1 MNALKA
7 TGCLIYLSAT
17 PSDALL
23 KETTNFAVEKMPL
36 RFHQR
41 PLIVP
46 QLIWY
51 EGWRNVYQTKRR
63 LRRLLFH
70 LQRLSQTNFV
80 LVFAQVLF
88 YGTARKSCSIILKRG
103 DDNQCFSKR
112 PCSNRKSSQGAQF
125 KVSDSFHNYHLGTRC
140 YL

>member
-1 MNALKA
+1 
-7 TGCLIYLSAT
+7 
-17 PSDALL
+17 
-23 KETTNFAVEKMPL
+23 MPL

-88 YGTARKSCSIILKRG
+88 FMERLEKPFDHSKRG

-112 PCSNRKSSQGAQF
+112 PCSNRK
-125 KVSDSFHNYHLGTRC
+125 
-140 YL
+140 

>member
-1 MNALKA
+1 
-7 TGCLIYLSAT
+7 
-17 PSDALL
+17 
-23 KETTNFAVEKMPL
+23 MPL

-88 YGTARKSCSIILKRG
+88 LWNG
-103 DDNQCFSKR
+103 
-112 PCSNRKSSQGAQF
+112 
-125 KVSDSFHNYHLGTRC
+125 
-140 YL
+140 